1 MGLGTTLAAWLRG
14 LQFQGAG
21 TWEMRAEPWRYDP
34 SVQARWLASADSHR
48 HSAEHGSVI
57 FLHVTP
63 GLRRVVREE
72 FKPQMTKAGF
82 RAQIG
87 EVAQTDPS

>member
-21 TWEMRAEPWRYDP
+21 TWEMRAEPWRYNP

-57 FLHVTP
+57 FFTRHTWFKK
-63 GLRRVVREE
+63 GGQGRV
-72 FKPQMTKAGF
+72 
-82 RAQIG
+82 RASDDQSWLQG
-87 EVAQTDPS
+87 SDWGSCPN